1 MQNFQKGWQKWL
13 AISRM
18 AGNFLAR
25 ILVSIFY
32 FTLMLPFNIGVT
44 YFSDPLQIKN
54 RPLRF
59 WLPREAQPDSL
70 ERARRQF

>member
-13 AISRM
+13 AISRI

-44 YFSDPLQIKN
+44 YFGDPLQIKN
-54 RPLRF
+54 RPQRF
-59 WLPREAQPDSL
+59 WLTRETDSDSL
-70 ERARRQF
+70 DNARRQF